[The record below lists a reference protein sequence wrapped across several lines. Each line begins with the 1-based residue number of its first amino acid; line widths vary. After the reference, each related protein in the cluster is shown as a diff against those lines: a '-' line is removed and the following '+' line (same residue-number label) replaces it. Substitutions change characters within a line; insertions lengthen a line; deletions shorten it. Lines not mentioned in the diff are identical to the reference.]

1 MTPLPQ
7 SNADSWGSTVNAE
20 FEEKIELVEKKIK
33 LAKSCNRLNQLY
45 TELCTQGTDLFYGDK
60 SMLPLSNL
68 EKEGIILENPSRTGS
83 V

>member
-33 LAKSCNRLNQLY
+33 LAKSCNRLN
-45 TELCTQGTDLFYGDK
+45 
-60 SMLPLSNL
+60 
-68 EKEGIILENPSRTGS
+68 
-83 V
+83 